1 MLFVRALQL
10 FWGEE
15 KRWVEGV
22 GVEEGMSIGTEL
34 K

>member
-15 KRWVEGV
+15 KRWWVEG
-22 GVEEGMSIGTEL
+22 GEEGVSIGTEL